1 MACAH
6 FSAGVAL
13 KVFVE
18 QDQVAPV
25 RVFLKL
31 CGSSKNRPV
40 TIAATKEGPGKAP
53 GKLGGYFPQRHHIS
67 GAGRALDFEIVAQV
81 MVKLL
86 KRFDDQVVDREPD
99 GASPVG
105 IAAEQASA
113 RFGWL
118 VPDAVVCAVQAQ
130 NIGTV
135 AVGLGHRSDSIW
147 R

>member
-1 MACAH
+1 MACANS
-6 FSAGVAL
+6 SAVVAV

-105 IAAEQASA
+105 IAAEEARA
-113 RFGWL
+113 RFGGRRL
-118 VPDAVVCAVQAQ
+118 GAVVCARLAQ
-130 NIGTV
+130 SIGVV
-135 AVGLGHRSDSIW
+135 AGPLCEVTD
-147 R
+147 